1 MELTLLKM
9 SGGVLAPSTPADAEA
24 IKLMPIG
31 TTILAKGKGRRN
43 LAFLSLIH
51 ISEPT
56 RQ

>member
-31 TTILAKGKGRRN
+31 TTILAKGKGAATWRFI
-43 LAFLSLIH
+43 AAS
-51 ISEPT
+51 SPCST
-56 RQ
+56 